1 MNEPENLDFR
11 PSPAGPAFFVG
22 TRNKVLFAVGVLMIA
37 GVLAA
42 GGFWAGWAAGSGHP
56 QVITIS
62 GIRNATSTV
71 ADMDAFWQTWQAIDE
86 NHLKA
91 PGISAQDRVTGAIKG
106 LVGSLKDPYSEYFTA
121 PEARKFR
128 EDVRGNFGG
137 IGAELGIRKDIL
149 TVIAPMKDTPAERA
163 GLKAG
168 DMILKI
174 QATSTQDLSV
184 DEAVSYIRGPVDST
198 VTLNVFR
205 QGWEKPK
212 DFTLT
217 RAVIQIPT
225 LDFSMKG
232 DIAYVQ
238 LYSFNANAGPL
249 FAAAVRKAQAQGAQ
263 GMVLDLRNNPGGY
276 LDVAVDLAGWFLPE
290 NSLVVS
296 EESRIAPKEEFRAD
310 GNAALADL
318 PVAVLVNGGSASAS
332 EILAGALRDNRGIKL
347 VGETSF
353 GKGTVQDTFPMAGN
367 ASLKLTIAHWVLPS
381 GKVLENGG
389 LKPDVEVGLSD
400 QDLENKKDPQLDKA
414 LEVVKGLIR

>member
-1 MNEPENLDFR
+1 MRNRILFV
-11 PSPAGPAFFVG
+11 AG
-22 TRNKVLFAVGVLMIA
+22 TLMVA
-37 GVLAA
+37 GALAA
-42 GGFWAGWAAGSGHP
+42 GSFWTGYAAGSRNP
-56 QVITIS
+56 QVITVS
-62 GIRNATSTV
+62 NVKNATSAV
-71 ADMDAFWQTWQAIDE
+71 ADMGAFWQTWQTIDE

-91 PGISAQDRVTGAIKG
+91 PNVPAPDRVTGAIKG

-163 GLKAG
+163 GLRAG

-184 DEAVSYIRGPVDST
+184 DEAVSYIRGPVAST
-198 VTLNVFR
+198 VTLNIFR
-205 QGWEKPK
+205 ESWAEPR
-212 DFTLT
+212 DFTLV

-232 DIAYVQ
+232 EIAHVQ
-238 LYSFNANAGPL
+238 LYSFNANAVPL
-249 FAAAVRKAQAQGAQ
+249 FADAVRKAQTQGAR

-276 LDVAVDLAGWFLPE
+276 LDVAVDLAGWFLPR

-296 EESRIAPKEEFRAD
+296 EESRIAPKEDFRSD
-310 GNAALADL
+310 GNAALVDL
-318 PVAVLVNGGSASAS
+318 PVVVLMNGGSASAS
-332 EILAGALRDNRGIKL
+332 EILAGALRDGRGVKL

-353 GKGTVQDTFPMAGN
+353 GKGTVQDTFPMSGN

-389 LKPDVEVGLSD
+389 LKPDFEVGLSD
-400 QDLENKKDPQLDKA
+400 QDLESKKDPQLEKA
-414 LEVVKGLIR
+414 LAVVNGLIK